1 MDRLDRPYL
10 PTALVPKDLMDF
22 AIDHEREEMHRY
34 RHLAF
39 VFLTFGRGISRLM
52 AVLGIECERRLGE
65 LNRVACEVGL
75 SPPCAELPCGTPP
88 ASGDSLK
95 LINDRGQ
102 ALATLR
108 KAEARAEHAVRVA
121 EHLHKVNA
129 TPAVQ
134 SLLAGVVTQKQAERH
149 ILQELIETYDMEFA
163 ADAQLASCPWPRGW
177 LAGAKQLHFSPA
189 G

>member
-1 MDRLDRPYL
+1 MYRLDSLYL
-10 PTALVPKDLMDF
+10 STALAPEELMGL

-34 RHLAF
+34 RYLAF

-75 SPPCAELPCGTPP
+75 SPTCVELPCGTPP
-88 ASGDSLK
+88 ASGDSLH
-95 LINDRGQ
+95 LINDRSH

-134 SLLAGVVTQKQAERH
+134 SLLAGVVGQKQSERH
-149 ILQELIETYDMEFA
+149 ILQELIESYDMEFA
-163 ADAQLASCPWPRGW
+163 TDAQLASCPWPRGW
-177 LAGAKQLHFSPA
+177 LAGAKQLHFSA
-189 G
+189 SG

>member
-52 AVLGIECERRLGE
+52 AVLGIECERRQSE
-65 LNRVACEVGL
+65 LNRVACGMGL
-75 SPPCAELPCGTPP
+75 SRPCVALSSKTPP
-88 ASGDSLK
+88 ASGDFLN
-95 LINDRGQ
+95 LINDRGY

-108 KAEARAEHAVRVA
+108 KAEAWAEHAVRVA
-121 EHLHKVNA
+121 EHLFKVNV

-134 SLLAGVVTQKQAERH
+134 SLLADVVAQKQAEQH
-149 ILQELIETYDMEFA
+149 ILQELIETFDMEFA
-163 ADAQLASCPWPRGW
+163 VGAHLASCSWPRGS
-177 LAGAKQLHFSPA
+177 LAGAKQLNFSPV